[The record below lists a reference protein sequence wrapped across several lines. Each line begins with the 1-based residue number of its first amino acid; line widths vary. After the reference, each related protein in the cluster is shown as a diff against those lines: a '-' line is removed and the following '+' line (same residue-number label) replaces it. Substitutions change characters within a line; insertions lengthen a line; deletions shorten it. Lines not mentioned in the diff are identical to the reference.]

1 MFITAFPPSNL
12 GAGVNY
18 SRQLLIDLSNN
29 HKVDVVY
36 IKGKSEKCYIPNS
49 KNIII
54 KNYFE
59 ITSLDKIFSVLTCPF
74 IFPLF
79 SVKFK
84 ISILSYLRKIIKS
97 ENYDIIYYDFSQ
109 MFLYSS
115 FIKHPNSIF
124 MCHDIIA
131 QRYQRRNIIFGLW
144 ARVTEYIILRNKST
158 IFTFSKKDC
167 RLLSEY
173 YKVKSNYT
181 SFYFNKDVKD
191 ASPNS
196 IKPYFVFF
204 AMWKRPDNYEGL
216 EWFIENVYPKI
227 NSNFEFKI
235 IGDGLPEY
243 IIKKIEPLKN
253 ITYCGFLENP
263 YEIMR
268 NAIALISPLFHGAG
282 VKVKVL
288 DSIAI
293 GLPVIG
299 TTLSFEG
306 IDEDFLKLS
315 KIAND
320 AKEFIS
326 AINNC
331 DFSLK
336 DRIALK
342 RLFLRASEN
351 KEIIKYINSI

>member
-18 SRQLLIDLSNN
+18 SRQLLMDLSNN

-36 IKGKSEKCYIPNS
+36 IKGKSDKCYISNS
-49 KNIII
+49 ENIII
-54 KNYFE
+54 KRYFE
-59 ITSLDKIFSVLTCPF
+59 ITSLGKLVSVLMLPI

-79 SVKFK
+79 SAKFK
-84 ISILSYLRKIIKS
+84 IGILSYLRRIIKS
-97 ENYDIIYYDFSQ
+97 EHYDIIYYDFSQ

-115 FIKHPNSIF
+115 FIKHPNCIF

-131 QRYQRRNIIFGLW
+131 QRYQRRNIISGFW
-144 ARVTEYIILRNKST
+144 ARVTEYIILHNKSA
-158 IFTFSKKDC
+158 IFTFSEKDC
-167 RLLSEY
+167 RLLSKY

-181 SFYFNKDVKD
+181 SFYFNKDAKN
-191 ASPNS
+191 ASPNC
-196 IKPYFVFF
+196 IKPYFVFL
-204 AMWKRPDNYEGL
+204 AMWKRLDNYEGL
-216 EWFIENVYPKI
+216 KWFIDNVYPRL

-235 IGDGLPEY
+235 IGASLPEN
-243 IIKKIEPLKN
+243 IVKDIESLRN
-253 ITYCGFLENP
+253 VTYCGFMDNP

-268 NAIALISPLFHGAG
+268 NAMALISPLFNGAG

-306 IDEDFLKLS
+306 IDEDFLKLC

-331 DFSLK
+331 NFSLE
-336 DRIALK
+336 DRIELK
-342 RLFLRASEN
+342 KKFLRTSEN